1 MIKRHAGFS
10 LVELLV
16 AMVIGLVIMLGAGRI
31 FLTVLQTSR
40 HVEMLGEKQAAVNLV
55 AEMLLRD
62 IRRAV
67 WSRSGWSTDAS
78 GDAVLTL
85 AVENRGDAL
94 THCAPGDEV
103 LKNYKLQ
110 ERKIADEVAWFMA
123 LEVARCADVARG
135 GGYREL
141 VGGFIGP
148 DAVTPGPGFAVD
160 DRRWDEGVLQITLRL
175 MSIGE
180 DVAPDTLTFLAVNR
194 TEALAP

>member
-1 MIKRHAGFS
+1 MTKRHAGFS
-10 LVELLV
+10 LIELLV

-40 HVEMLGEKQAAVNLV
+40 HVETLGEKQAAVNLV
-55 AEMLLRD
+55 TETLLRD

-67 WSRSGWSTDAS
+67 WSRSGWNTDAS
-78 GDAVLTL
+78 GDAVLSL

-94 THCAPGDEV
+94 THCDPGDEV

-110 ERKIADEVAWFMA
+110 EREVAGDVAWFMA
-123 LEVARCADVARG
+123 VEVARCADVARG
-135 GGYREL
+135 GGYQEL

-148 DAVTPGPGFAVD
+148 DVGTPGPGFVVD
-160 DRRWDEGVLQITLRL
+160 DRRWDEGVLQVTLRL

-194 TEALAP
+194 TEAVAP